1 MDFGKYIR
9 NQRLKH
15 AFTIRDIVEMSG
27 DSLDKTTI
35 SRIERNER
43 KVSLKAAYV
52 FSELY
57 DIDLKAMAKKAL
69 GEEVKVRKVR
79 PEPRKRGRKK
89 GRPSSKKV

>member
-9 NQRLKH
+9 NQRLKNGY
-15 AFTIRDIVEMSG
+15 TIRDIVEMSG

-43 KVSLKAAYV
+43 KVSFKAAYV

-57 DIDLKAMAKKAL
+57 DIDLKTLAKKSL
-69 GEEVKVRKVR
+69 GEETKVRKVK
-79 PEPRKRGRKK
+79 PTPRKRGRKK
-89 GRPSSKKV
+89 LIPE

>member
-9 NQRLKH
+9 NQRLKQGL
-15 AFTIRDIVEMSG
+15 TIRDIVEMSG

-43 KVSLKAAYV
+43 KLSLKAAYV

-57 DIDLKAMAKKAL
+57 DIDLKTMAKKAV
-69 GEEVKVRKVR
+69 GEDVKIKKTR

-89 GRPSSKKV
+89 GSGKKV